1 MDTDGWDTGIVA
13 RDLAAWQHYMAL
25 LPCAAGF
32 LLRVGAVA
40 TADPPDPRLLH
51 SRRALS
57 SAYYSSWQRITD
69 TIAMAHELGHPLV
82 EEIAAE
88 IWHEMNEWADHAPVL
103 VDAYRRLHPDPD
115 QALGPRSAA
124 TARTASALPPPAP
137 APAARTDVTQP
148 PRTPRRTP

>member
-1 MDTDGWDTGIVA
+1 MDTDGWDTGIIA
-13 RDLAAWQHYMAL
+13 RDLAAWQHYMEL

-57 SAYYSSWQRITD
+57 TAYHSSWQRINRMIT
-69 TIAMAHELGHPLV
+69 MAHELDHPLT

-103 VDAYRRLHPDPD
+103 VDAYHRLHPEPD
-115 QALGPRSAA
+115 HALEPRSAA
-124 TARTASALPPPAP
+124 TARTTTALPAP
-137 APAARTDVTQP
+137 TQTPAARPDATQP